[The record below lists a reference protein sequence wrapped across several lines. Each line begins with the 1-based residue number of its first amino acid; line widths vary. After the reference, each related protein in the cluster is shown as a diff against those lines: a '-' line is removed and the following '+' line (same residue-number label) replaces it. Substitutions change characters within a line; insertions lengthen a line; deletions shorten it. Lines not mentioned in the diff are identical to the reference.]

1 MKQPERI
8 LHFGIKYYPSQG
20 GSSRVAELLVQKG
33 KPRADVSIYCYRN
46 QRFEPAHWEGVHVI
60 QVPDMGSGSLGVF
73 LYYALCCLHVLLFGK
88 YDLIH
93 VHKTDSAFF
102 IPLLKLKARVIA
114 TSQEAPYRRD
124 KWSWLGKLYFRLM
137 EKIFMHSGAVLTAV
151 SLPLKQY
158 YEQRYQRNVH
168 FVPNFVDTTPV
179 YDDAGAE
186 ELMLRHHISPGF
198 LLFSA
203 RRIMSTKGCHTL
215 MAALRQINY
224 KGQVVIIGQDSHA
237 PEYSHKLRKL
247 ADGLQVIFTG
257 YVGTKPILMSMI
269 RKSRLFL
276 FPSEN
281 EGMSLMLL
289 EAASTV
295 TPIVASD
302 IPENTSVFTDE
313 EVLFF
318 QDKSADDLAL
328 RLQFAL
334 SNPNEMAI
342 RANRA
347 IQRVK
352 NNYSAHTVAE
362 QYFELYHD
370 TQVMV

>member
-20 GSSRVAELLVQKG
+20 GSSRVAELLVQAG
-33 KPRADVSIYCYRN
+33 KSRADVSIFCYRN
-46 QRFEPAHWEGVHVI
+46 QRFRPEHNEGIHVI
-60 QVPDMGSGSLGVF
+60 QMPDMGSGSLSVF

-124 KWSWLGKLYFRLM
+124 KWSWLGKTYFRLM
-137 EKIFMHSGAVLTAV
+137 EKFFIHSGSVLTAV

-158 YEQRYQRNVH
+158 YEERYRRKVH

-186 ELMLRHHISPGF
+186 ELMLKHRISHGF

-215 MAALRQINY
+215 MAALQKINY

-237 PEYSHKLRKL
+237 PEYSRKLRKL
-247 ADGLQVIFTG
+247 AGGLQVVFTG
-257 YVGTKPILMSMI
+257 YVGDKPVLMSMI

-289 EAASTV
+289 EAASTA

-302 IPENTSVFTDE
+302 IPENSSVFTDE

-318 QDKSADDLAL
+318 RDKSADDLAL
-328 RLQFAL
+328 KLGLAI
-334 SNPNEMAI
+334 SNPNEMAS
-342 RANRA
+342 RAERA
-347 IQRVK
+347 RHKVK
-352 NNYSAHTVAE
+352 NNFSAHTVAE
-362 QYFELYHD
+362 QYFELYD
-370 TQVMV
+370 DSQVMV